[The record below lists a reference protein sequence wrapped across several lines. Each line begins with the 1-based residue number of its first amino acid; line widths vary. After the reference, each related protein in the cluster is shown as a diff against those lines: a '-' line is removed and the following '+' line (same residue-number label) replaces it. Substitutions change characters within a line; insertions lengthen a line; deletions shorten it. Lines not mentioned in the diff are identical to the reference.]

1 MAESAA
7 KILLVDPPSVSPN
20 ELNLGLASIA
30 GVLRARGHAVR
41 VLDLNNL
48 NVPGGRARRL
58 GRIPRPARCCGAKSS
73 VL

>member
-1 MAESAA
+1 MAESRA
-7 KILLVDPPSVSPN
+7 KILLVDLPSVSPN

-30 GVLRARGHAVR
+30 AVMRARGHEVR

-58 GRIPRPARCCGAKSS
+58 RQALESCARTRWA
-73 VL
+73 